1 MRIFRLGAE
10 LQLSLYINVSAVKMR
25 KLIVVSLQRF
35 VLEKVT
41 LRTIW
46 TYEHHLLPL
55 FMERHPEA
63 IMGIVLSPYS
73 TKNTRLL
80 WLPNTNEI
88 DTNNME
94 CTWPTRIL
102 PNVNYI
108 PFARVGGCVGSGGLR
123 IGSAREFRYQH
134 VGIGNAKSLRWG
146 SSAM

>member
-1 MRIFRLGAE
+1 
-10 LQLSLYINVSAVKMR
+10 
-25 KLIVVSLQRF
+25 
-35 VLEKVT
+35 
-41 LRTIW
+41 
-46 TYEHHLLPL
+46 
-55 FMERHPEA
+55 
-63 IMGIVLSPYS
+63 MGIVLSPYS

-134 VGIGNAKSLRWG
+134 VGIGNAKSSRWG
-146 SSAM
+146 SSPM